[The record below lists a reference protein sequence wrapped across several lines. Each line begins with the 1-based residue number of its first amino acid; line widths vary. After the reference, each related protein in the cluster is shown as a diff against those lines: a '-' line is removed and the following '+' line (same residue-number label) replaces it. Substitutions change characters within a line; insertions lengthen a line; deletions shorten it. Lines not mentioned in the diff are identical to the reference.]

1 VATTVLDDVAVV
13 DVAAG
18 RTVPHRQVVLDGD
31 RVAAVT
37 DAGAAVDTADPGA
50 ERPDVAGLTVA
61 PGLIDCH
68 VHVKAWTADLA
79 AVPRQPAS
87 YTALR
92 AAELLAGML
101 RRGFTTVRDAG
112 GADAGLAR
120 AVAEGLT
127 PGPRLL
133 YCGHALSQTGGHGDT
148 RGAGEACWSGAG
160 ESLSRVADGVDG
172 LRVACRDELR
182 QGAHFLKVM
191 VSGGISSPTDR
202 LDSLQYGAAE
212 LAAAVEEATNAGRYV
227 TGHAY
232 TAASI
237 RRAAEAG
244 FRSVEHANL
253 VDAPTA
259 DLLAAKGM
267 FVVGTLAT
275 YEALAARGAE
285 EGMPADQLAK
295 LQRVRDAG
303 LKSLELLSAAGV
315 RLVYG
320 TDLLGAMHEAQLT
333 EFTLRAQVQPAA
345 DVLRAATLDAA
356 ALLGEDDLGAVRPG
370 ARADLLLLDAD
381 PLADL
386 AVLTRPERHLR
397 AVLRDGRTV
406 VGRLART
413 PR

>member
-1 VATTVLDDVAVV
+1 MPRLVLDGVAVV
-13 DVAAG
+13 DVVAG
-18 RTVPHRQVVLDGD
+18 RTLRRRQVVLDGD
-31 RVAAVT
+31 RVEAVT
-37 DAGAAVDTADPGA
+37 DAGAPADPGA
-50 ERPDVAGLTVA
+50 DRPDVAGLTVA
-61 PGLIDCH
+61 PGLVDAH

-79 AVPRQPAS
+79 GLPRQPAS

-92 AAELLAGML
+92 AAEVLGGML

-120 AVAEGLT
+120 AVEEGLVD
-127 PGPRLL
+127 GPRLL

-160 ESLSRVADGVDG
+160 ESLSRVADGVEG

-202 LDSLQYGAAE
+202 LDSLQYGTAE

-227 TGHAY
+227 AGHAY
-232 TAASI
+232 TSASI

-253 VDAPTA
+253 MDAGTA
-259 DLLAAKGM
+259 DLLAAKGV

-275 YEALAARGAE
+275 YEALAVRGAE
-285 EGMPADQLAK
+285 AGMPADQLAK

-303 LKSLELLSAAGV
+303 LKSLELASAAGV

-320 TDLLGAMHEAQLT
+320 TDLLGPMHDAQLT
-333 EFTLRAQVQPAA
+333 EFSLRAQAQPAA
-345 DVLRAATLDAA
+345 EVLRAATVNAA
-356 ALLGEDDLGAVRPG
+356 ALFGEDDLGVVAPG

-397 AVLRDGRTV
+397 AVLRGGRTV
-406 VGRLART
+406 VGSLSRT

>member
-1 VATTVLDDVAVV
+1 VPLTVLDDVSVV
-13 DVAAG
+13 DIVAG
-18 RTVPHRQVVLDGD
+18 RTRPHRQVVLDGD
-31 RVAAVT
+31 RVAAVA
-37 DAGAAVDTADPGA
+37 DAGAPADPA
-50 ERPDVAGLTVA
+50 ADRPDVAGLTVA

-79 AVPRQPAS
+79 ALSRHPAS

-92 AAELLAGML
+92 AAELLHGML

-120 AVAEGLT
+120 AVDEGLV

-148 RGAGEACWSGAG
+148 RAAGEACWSGAG
-160 ESLSRVADGVDG
+160 EALSRVADGVDG

-182 QGAHFLKVM
+182 KGAHFLKVM

-202 LDSLQYGAAE
+202 LDSLQYGPAE

-253 VDAPTA
+253 IDAPTA
-259 DLLAAKGM
+259 DLLAEKGM

-275 YEALAARGAE
+275 YEALAARGAAA
-285 EGMPADQLAK
+285 GMPADQLAK

-303 LKSLELLSAAGV
+303 LKSLELATAAGV

-320 TDLLGAMHEAQLT
+320 TDLLGAMHDAQLT
-333 EFTLRAQVQPAA
+333 EFSLRAQAQPAA
-345 DVLRAATLDAA
+345 DVVRAATVNAA
-356 ALLGEDDLGAVRPG
+356 ALLGEDDLGVVAPG

-397 AVLRDGRTV
+397 AVLRAGRTV
-406 VGRLART
+406 VGSLARA

>member
-1 VATTVLDDVAVV
+1 V
-13 DVAAG
+13 DVVAG
-18 RTVPHRQVVLDGD
+18 RTTPHRQVVLDGD

-37 DAGAAVDTADPGA
+37 DAGAPADPAA

-68 VHVKAWTADLA
+68 VHVKAWTADLGA
-79 AVPRQPAS
+79 LSRHPAS

-92 AAELLAGML
+92 AGEVLAAML

-112 GADAGLAR
+112 GADGGLAR
-120 AVAEGLT
+120 AVEEGRV
-127 PGPRLL
+127 PGPRLR
-133 YCGHALSQTGGHGDT
+133 YCGHALSQTGGHGDVRT
-148 RGAGEACWSGAG
+148 AGDEREPGGG
-160 ESLSRVADGVDG
+160 EGLSRVADGVDG
-172 LRVACRDELR
+172 LRLACRDELR
-182 QGAHFLKVM
+182 RGAHFLKLM

-202 LDSLQYGAAE
+202 LDSLQYGEAE
-212 LAAAVEEATNAGRYV
+212 LRAAVEEATNAGRYV

-232 TAASI
+232 TSASI

-253 VDAPTA
+253 MDAPTA
-259 DLLAAKGM
+259 DLLAEKGM

-275 YEALAARGAE
+275 YEALARRGAE
-285 EGMPADQLAK
+285 SGMPADQIGK
-295 LQRVRDAG
+295 LERVRDAG
-303 LKSLELLSAAGV
+303 LESLLIAAAAGV

-320 TDLLGAMHEAQLT
+320 TDLLGPMHDEQLA
-333 EFTLRAQVQPAA
+333 EFALRAQVQPAA
-345 DVLRAATLDAA
+345 DVLRAATVHAA
-356 ALLGEDDLGAVRPG
+356 ALLGEDDLGVVAPG
-370 ARADLLLLDAD
+370 ARADLLLLDGD

-397 AVLRDGRTV
+397 AVLQGGRTV
-406 VGRLART
+406 AGSLAAR

>member
-1 VATTVLDDVAVV
+1 VPLTVLDDVSVV

-18 RTVPHRQVVLDGD
+18 RTLPRRQVVLDGD
-31 RVAAVT
+31 RIAAVT
-37 DAGAAVDTADPGA
+37 DAGAPA
-50 ERPDVAGLTVA
+50 EEAAHRPDVAGLTVA

-79 AVPRQPAS
+79 EVPRQPAS

-92 AAELLAGML
+92 AAELLGAML

-120 AVAEGLT
+120 AVAEGVV
-127 PGPRLL
+127 PGPRLR

-172 LRVACRDELR
+172 LRAACRDELR
-182 QGAHFLKVM
+182 QGAHFLKIM
-191 VSGGISSPTDR
+191 VSGGVSSPTDR
-202 LDSLQYGAAE
+202 LDSLQYGTAE
-212 LAAAVEEATNAGRYV
+212 LAAAVEEAANAGRYV

-253 VDAPTA
+253 IDAPTA
-259 DLLAAKGM
+259 DLLAERGV

-275 YEALAARGAE
+275 YEALAVRGAGQ
-285 EGMPADQLAK
+285 GMPADQLAK
-295 LQRVRDAG
+295 LQRIRDAG
-303 LKSLELLSAAGV
+303 LKSLELVSAAGA

-320 TDLLGAMHEAQLT
+320 TDLLGAMHDAQLS
-333 EFTLRAQVQPAA
+333 EFTLRAQAQPAA
-345 DVLRAATLDAA
+345 DVLRAATVNAA
-356 ALLGEDDLGAVRPG
+356 ALLGEDDLGAIRPG

-386 AVLTRPERHLR
+386 AALTRPERHLR
-397 AVLRDGRTV
+397 AVVQDGRTV
-406 VGRLART
+406 VGSLARA